1 MRKRLPREEGLG
13 ELFETPDWS
22 FFLLQRVFLAVIKL
36 IKVIL
41 AYKWDPF

>member
-22 FFLLQRVFLAVIKL
+22 CFLLQRVFSAVFKL
-36 IKVIL
+36 IKVIS
-41 AYKWDPF
+41 AYEWDPF

>member
-1 MRKRLPREEGLG
+1 MRKRLPREEGLA

-22 FFLLQRVFLAVIKL
+22 CFLLQRVFSAVIKFR
-36 IKVIL
+36 KVIL